1 MAIRKSKTKSQGPM
15 RSSRSPAGQYLEEL
29 NRGPITFGQL
39 VEAHRSCDQISQA
52 ELARRMGMSR
62 AQLCD
67 IEKGRRTVSAER
79 AAQFAKVL
87 GYSVPTFVERALEDQ
102 LRRSGLKMRVRLEAA

>member
-1 MAIRKSKTKSQGPM
+1 MAISKRKAKSQGPV
-15 RSSRSPAGQYLEEL
+15 RSSRSPAGQFLEKL
-29 NRGPITFGQL
+29 NQGPITFGQL
-39 VEAHRSCDQISQA
+39 VEAHRSCDEISQA

-87 GYSVPTFVERALEDQ
+87 GYSVPAFVERALEDQ
-102 LRRSGLKMRVRLEAA
+102 LRKSGLKMRVKLEAA

>member
-1 MAIRKSKTKSQGPM
+1 MAISNRKAKSQGPV
-15 RSSRSPAGQYLEEL
+15 RSSRSPAGQFLEKL
-29 NRGPITFGQL
+29 NGGPITFGQL
-39 VEAHRSCDQISQA
+39 VEAHRSCGEISQA

-87 GYSVPTFVERALEDQ
+87 GYSVPAFVERALEDQ